1 MKKINL
7 NKIVYI
13 DKQNFQELPT
23 IPIYQKATANDFN
36 QIKNIVNSTIDE
48 LNLNVSSELESLN
61 NSTVKITS
69 NQVIDGIKTFIN
81 SGGAITFNS
90 KNQSQYLE
98 FKNDNVSISFF
109 GKLNESNNDIS
120 IVSNS
125 GKLIFSATQGC
136 FFESPISGIQN
147 PINDDSPTNKIYVD
161 TKDSQ
166 LNSLILNLENL
177 LNSLANDFN
186 KLRPFNFKGKYDPN
200 TTYSKNDAVD
210 NPKGYLFISV
220 IDDNLNNS
228 LDDEDSWISA
238 GPQIDLTNYYSKI
251 EIDQKLNLKSN
262 KDEVVDLT
270 STQTISGGKTFS
282 NKITLNK
289 NLDLSISGNNA
300 LFIEWIKDGTRLAF
314 LGKGSS
320 SKNDITF
327 SVENNLIITASN
339 INFNNNRIQK
349 IADPTAIDD
358 GATKN
363 YVDNLI
369 STKADKT
376 EIDTINVE
384 LSVNSE
390 NISENSA
397 NILLK
402 ADKIE
407 LDLKQNKLTAGDG
420 IEITDDIISST
431 IGTDIVDLTSN
442 QTITGFKTFNN
453 NAKIDGTNYLY
464 FGNDKRYIRSFGAG
478 LEFVTIDNEP
488 IKFYIRGTISYEFD
502 GAGLNVYN
510 KKITNLSAPTSNGD
524 AANKKYVD
532 DELLKTNTS
541 ITNLAKSVDIL
552 VGEYTVA
559 WASKT
564 TNTSAGTNLKTLF
577 GDELWSE
584 ILLPSNKMKYILK
597 CYTTSVASGNDYA
610 LPIDC
615 INQIGAGRQ
624 KITLFGA
631 YNINAM
637 QFNNPA
643 SRTAINATLMI
654 NDVGDVRF
662 YVLFGTALNSNF
674 SITNIK
680 LYRRQITV

>member
-1 MKKINL
+1 MKKTNL

-23 IPIYQKATANDFN
+23 IPIYQKATASDFN

-48 LNLNVSSELESLN
+48 LNLNVSPELEILN

-69 NQVIDGIKTFIN
+69 NQIIDGIKTFIN

-90 KNQSQYLE
+90 ENQSQYLE

-136 FFESPISGIQN
+136 IFESQISGIQN
-147 PINDDSPTNKIYVD
+147 PTQDDSPANKIYVD
-161 TKDSQ
+161 TKDLQ
-166 LNSLILNLENL
+166 LNKLILNLENL
-177 LNSLANDFN
+177 LNNLANDFN

-200 TTYSKNDAVD
+200 ITYSKNDAVD

-220 IDDNLNNS
+220 IDNNFNNS
-228 LDDEDSWISA
+228 LDDENSWISA

-262 KDEVVDLT
+262 KDEVVDLI
-270 STQTISGGKTFS
+270 STQNISGEKTFS
-282 NKITLNK
+282 NKTTLNK
-289 NLDLSISGNNA
+289 NLDFSISGNNA
-300 LFIEWIKDGTRLAF
+300 SFIEWIKDGTRLAF

-349 IADPTAIDD
+349 LADPTAIDD

-384 LSVNSE
+384 LEVNST
-390 NISENSA
+390 NISENAA

-402 ADKIE
+402 ADK
-407 LDLKQNKLTAGDG
+407 T
-420 IEITDDIISST
+420 EIAIINTKILSNTTNITKNTDDILLKS
-431 IGTDIVDLTSN
+431 DKNFVDE
-442 QTITGFKTFNN
+442 
-453 NAKIDGTNYLY
+453 
-464 FGNDKRYIRSFGAG
+464 
-478 LEFVTIDNEP
+478 EFV
-488 IKFYIRGTISYEFD
+488 
-502 GAGLNVYN
+502 
-510 KKITNLSAPTSNGD
+510 
-524 AANKKYVD
+524 
-532 DELLKTNTS
+532 KTNTS

-552 VGEYTVA
+552 VGDYAVS

-577 GDELWSE
+577 GDELWNE
-584 ILLPSNKMKYILK
+584 IILPANKYKYILK
-597 CYTTSVASGNDYA
+597 CYTGASSNGNYYSIP
-610 LPIDC
+610 LNC
-615 INQIGAGRQ
+615 INQVDTGSQ

-631 YNINAM
+631 CNINAM
-637 QFNNPA
+637 RFNDPA
-643 SRTAINATLMI
+643 NRTTINATLMVNNI
-654 NDVGDVRF
+654 GDVRL
-662 YVLFGTALNSNF
+662 YVLFGTALNANF
-674 SITNIK
+674 SVGNIK
-680 LYRRQITV
+680 LFRRQLIV